1 MDKEKIILVTFD
13 TKLVEDVSDY
23 RSLCQTPA
31 CEALMAAYKKYEN
44 EPQKEVWVGESVE
57 CPEIVAVLE
66 RNELETGLVAT
77 VYDENLFLNCIV

>member
-31 CEALMAAYKKYEN
+31 CEALMAAYRKFEH
-44 EPQKEVWVGESVE
+44 EPTKAMWVGELEE

-66 RNELETGLVAT
+66 RNGSETGLVAT
-77 VYDENLFLNCIV
+77 VYDENLF